1 MKRIAVLLFA
11 LTMLLTSCVPSQ
23 SVHGDETAATY
34 TESPTDAPSE
44 LPTSEPSELSSE
56 LPSELPSA
64 EPSSEANEF
73 PDFSDLIPKTGRL
86 VDGPIFPEPYKY
98 LVLSGE
104 SDMHYV
110 YNNMGELL
118 YSFSAFVDE
127 EGDPPCSGLFTA
139 DGISCWHRLKDN
151 TVTTPFRVFHDLA
164 VTVERFED
172 EDGFGSHACITLI
185 RDMNLENPR
194 EFAKDELNLG
204 NEGGFMRFGDKYL
217 LVKRDY
223 LSMYSDDDKCDDII
237 TVLDSNFNKIGSL
250 DSELFPKI
258 AGVYGDKYI
267 VCCKTV
273 GEDFWTDTTYSIYSL
288 AGELLMD
295 DVIVYRGSS
304 FYLDSELGPVFGF
317 FESRGLTDK
326 DGNRFDENLK
336 PVEEDSNERT
346 YYVPDRFFGAY
357 EADGY
362 VVCDRFTY
370 RISDVYS
377 GIKDKDGNWVFR
389 IYSPAFASDSDNTRW
404 GFFDD

>member
-56 LPSELPSA
+56 LPSA
-64 EPSSEANEF
+64 EPSFEVNEF

-164 VTVERFED
+164 VTVKWFED
-172 EDGFGSHACITLI
+172 EDGFDSHACITLI
-185 RDMNLENPR
+185 RDLNLENPR

-204 NEGGFMRFGDKYL
+204 DVGGIMKL
-217 LVKRDY
+217 K
-223 LSMYSDDDKCDDII
+223 
-237 TVLDSNFNKIGSL
+237 
-250 DSELFPKI
+250 
-258 AGVYGDKYI
+258 DKYI
-267 VCCKTV
+267 VVNRDYDSIFGDDDECCDTITV
-273 GEDFWTDTTYSIYSL
+273 YDSSLNKIGTLDPELFRGIAGIYADKYIICLKDLGEDYWTTTTYSLYTPE
-288 AGELLMD
+288 GELVMD
-295 DVIVYRGSS
+295 DVIVYRGNS
-304 FYLDSELGPVFGF
+304 FCLDSEMGSVYGF
-317 FESRGLTDK
+317 FESDFLTDK
-326 DGNRFDENLK
+326 DGNNFDRELK
-336 PVEEDSNERT
+336 PIDEIPDIYE
-346 YYVPDRFFGAY
+346 YYKLPSRFFGAY

-362 VVCDRFTY
+362 VVYDRFTY
-370 RISDVYS
+370 RSSDVYS

>member
-23 SVHGDETAATY
+23 SVHGDETAATC

-44 LPTSEPSELSSE
+44 LPTSEPSEL
-56 LPSELPSA
+56 PSA
-64 EPSSEANEF
+64 EPSFEVNEF

-164 VTVERFED
+164 VTVKWFED
-172 EDGFGSHACITLI
+172 EDGFDSHACITLI

-204 NEGGFMRFGDKYL
+204 NIGGLMKFGDKYL
-217 LVKRDY
+217 LVKRDD
-223 LSMYSDDDKCDDII
+223 LSIYSDDGKCDDTI

-250 DSELFPKI
+250 DSELFPQI
-258 AGVYGDKYI
+258 AGVCGDKYI
-267 VCCKTV
+267 VCYKSV
-273 GEDFWTDTTYSIYSL
+273 GENYWTDTTYSIYSL
-288 AGELLMD
+288 TGELLMD
-295 DVIVYRGSS
+295 DVTVLCNDS
-304 FYLDSELGPVFGF
+304 FYLNSELGSVFGF
-317 FESRGLTDK
+317 FEIKALTDK
-326 DGNRFDENLK
+326 DGNHFDENLK
-336 PVEEDSNERT
+336 RIEGHFDNRV
-346 YYVPDRFFGAY
+346 YYVPDRFFGTY
-357 EADGY
+357 EADGFTVY
-362 VVCDRFTY
+362 DRYTY
-370 RISDVYS
+370 KYSDVYS